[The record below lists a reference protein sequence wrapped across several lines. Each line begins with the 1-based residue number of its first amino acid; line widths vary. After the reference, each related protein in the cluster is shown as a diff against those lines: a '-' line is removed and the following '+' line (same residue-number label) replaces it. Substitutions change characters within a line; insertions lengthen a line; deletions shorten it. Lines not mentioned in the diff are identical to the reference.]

1 MQPDAACLPQG
12 ANGSTNLLG
21 GVVVRGK
28 EPFDSAIIAHGVAG
42 RRNEKTR
49 KVYRCLRC
57 GFWHLGRPL
66 ADIRMR
72 EWPDGG

>member
-1 MQPDAACLPQG
+1 MPPAYLKGPMALQTYWVAWWCE
-12 ANGSTNLLG
+12 
-21 GVVVRGK
+21 GK